1 MIFQPEHPAETVASS
16 YLLRWQREREIS
28 ELGTL
33 NSELG
38 TRNYFSA
45 VSHPELP
52 IEPVIPALAAALRG
66 AGHAVLQAPP
76 GAGKTTRVPLALLQ
90 QPWLAGRKILLLE
103 PRRLAARAA
112 ARRMAQVLGER
123 PGQTVGYRVRR
134 DSAVGPETRIEVL
147 TEGILTRMLQSDPGL
162 EGAGLV
168 VFDEFHERSLHA
180 DLGLALALQSRAVL
194 RPDLRLL
201 VMSATL
207 EGAPV
212 AELLGGAPII
222 TSEGR
227 SFPVETRY
235 LPRRNDIRLESAVAT
250 AVRLALS
257 EAEGDILVFLPGAG
271 EIRRTAQMLE
281 ELSSSGFGVGGNRS
295 NAERGT
301 RIAERISVLPLH
313 GSLSSDEQDRAILP
327 SRPGHRKVVLATSI
341 AETSLTIEGVRVVVD
356 GGLSRVPKFS
366 PRSGMTRLTTVRVSR
381 SSADQRRGRAGRTA
395 PGVCYRLWAADE
407 DRHLLPRS
415 TPEILE
421 ADLAPLAL
429 ELAATGVANPRE
441 LAWLDPPPAAA
452 LAEGRALLRQLG
464 ALDGMD
470 RITTH
475 GRELAE
481 LGTHPRLGHL
491 LLRGRAAGVAP
502 LAGRLAAL
510 LDERDILRSPDGPAD
525 PDLQLR
531 LDLVASGHA
540 PPVYHG
546 MTVDHA
552 TLHRVRQEARAW
564 QRQLKS
570 GPAAADP
577 LSAAQLLALAYPDRV
592 GRRREGQAGRF
603 LLRNG
608 MGAATGAPVLALAD
622 YLVAA
627 ELDGDRRESR
637 IWLAA
642 GLTLDELLSLFA
654 DQIET
659 QDVVEWVEPE
669 GVLKAVRQERLGA
682 IVLREAPLQNPEP
695 EQLAEAVLG
704 LVRREGLAI
713 LPWSD
718 EAQQLRERLA
728 FVHQL
733 ASTTAL
739 PGVWPD
745 VSDTALLAKLSQWL
759 GPALRGVRR
768 RADLGRIQIAEALLG
783 LMGWEERRALD
794 QLAPTHLEVPSG
806 SRIRVSYA
814 DPAAPVL
821 AVRLQEVF
829 GLGETPRVGG
839 GRVPVTMQLLSPA
852 QRPVQVTRD
861 LAGFWRSSYFDV
873 RKDLRGR
880 YPKHYWPEDPLVAE
894 PTRRTKPR
902 KK

>member
-1 MIFQPEHPAETVASS
+1 MS
-16 YLLRWQREREIS
+16 Y
-28 ELGTL
+28 
-33 NSELG
+33 
-38 TRNYFSA
+38 
-45 VSHPELP
+45 PELP
-52 IEPVIPALAAALRG
+52 IEPVIPALAAALRE

-76 GAGKTTRVPLALLQ
+76 GAGKTTRVPLALLE

-134 DSAVGPETRIEVL
+134 DSAVGPDTRIEVV
-147 TEGILTRMLQSDPGL
+147 TEGILTRMVQSDPAL
-162 EGAGLV
+162 EAAGLV

-180 DLGLALALQSRAVL
+180 DLGLALALQSRALL

-212 AELLGGAPII
+212 AALLGGAPII
-222 TSEGR
+222 TSQGR

-235 LPRRNDIRLESAVAT
+235 LPRRPDLRLESAVAS
-250 AVRLALS
+250 AVRQTLARD
-257 EAEGDILVFLPGAG
+257 EGDILVFLPGAG
-271 EIRRTAQMLE
+271 EIRRTAELLRQVQGSEFQVPSEGHFELRTPTLE
-281 ELSSSGFGVGGNRS
+281 VVS
-295 NAERGT
+295 
-301 RIAERISVLPLH
+301 ILPLH
-313 GSLSSDEQDRAILP
+313 GSLSSEEQDRAILP
-327 SRPGHRKVVLATSI
+327 SPPGHRKVVLATSI
-341 AETSLTIEGVRVVVD
+341 AETSLTIEGVRVVID

-366 PRSGMTRLTTVRVSR
+366 PRTGMTRLTTVRVSR

-407 DRHLLPRS
+407 DHHLLPRS

-429 ELAATGVANPRE
+429 ELAATGAADSGE

-464 ALDGMD
+464 ALDGSD
-470 RITTH
+470 RITAH

-510 LDERDILRSPDGPAD
+510 LEERDVLRSPDGPAD

-531 LDLVASGHA
+531 LDLVASGHT

-546 MTVDHA
+546 MTVDRG
-552 TLHRVRQEARAW
+552 TLQRVRQEARAW
-564 QRQLKS
+564 ERQLKS
-570 GPAAADP
+570 GPTAVADP
-577 LSAAQLLALAYPDRV
+577 LSAAELLALAYPDRV
-592 GRRREGQAGRF
+592 GQRREGQAGRF

-654 DQIET
+654 DQIER
-659 QDVVEWVEPE
+659 QEVVEWVEPE
-669 GVLKAVRQERLGA
+669 GVLKAVRQDRLGA
-682 IVLREAPLQNPEP
+682 IVLREVPLQSPEP

-718 EAQQLRERLA
+718 EAQLLRERLA
-728 FVHQL
+728 FVHRL
-733 ASTTAL
+733 ASTGAR
-739 PGVWPD
+739 PWVWPD
-745 VSDTALLAKLSQWL
+745 VSDTALLATLSEWL

-768 RADLGRIQIAEALLG
+768 RVDLGRIQLAEALLG

-829 GLGETPRVGG
+829 GLTETPRVGG

-852 QRPVQVTRD
+852 QRPVQVTQD

-894 PTRRTKPR
+894 PTRRAKPR
-902 KK
+902 K